1 VKPLDQAAILAYLQD
16 SPKPVNK
23 RDLAHALHVK
33 GDDRVIL
40 KDLLRSMEEQGLIL
54 KHPGQ
59 EYSVPKGLPTVAI
72 LEITGISI
80 DGDIIARPTE
90 WVEASQGPTP
100 RIEVNPE
107 TKGQTGAVGDRI
119 LARMRRVSDTF
130 YRADVIRRLDSPQG
144 HILGLVRRQKNSF
157 ILQPT
162 NKRAKFDF
170 DLPQADLNGA
180 TDGDLA
186 VGEIQPGRGLTRK
199 KVRVIEVIGREND
212 PKAISLIA
220 LYEAGIKPEFPQDVL
235 DETAN
240 MDVPDLKGRED
251 LRSIPLVTI
260 DGADARDFD
269 DAVYAEEDGA
279 GFHLLVAIADVAY
292 YVRPNT
298 ALNREAYRRGNST
311 YFPDRV
317 VPMLPEKL
325 SNDLCSLRPR
335 ENRACLAMH
344 MWIDGNGQMTR
355 HKIVRGLMRSEA
367 RLTYQQVQA
376 AKNGNPDDMT
386 GPLMER
392 VINPLYAAYALLWQA
407 REKRGALDL
416 DLPERQILIDGNN
429 RMTGVTIRERLDSH
443 KLIEEFMILANV
455 AAAEALEKRK
465 APCVYRVHERPDPA
479 KLDSMRDFIA
489 TFGLVLA
496 KGESIKPSQINQI
509 LHQAEKLPYS
519 HLISQVILRSQ
530 SQARYHT
537 ENDGHF
543 GLALR
548 RYAHF
553 TSPIRRYAD
562 LLVHRSLVRA
572 YDLGPG
578 GLDQGD
584 EAQLEQMA
592 EHISDTERTSMEAE
606 RNAVDRF
613 TAAYLSEKIG
623 AQFTGRI
630 SGVTRFGLFVNLD
643 ESGADGLIPIR
654 SLPNDFYVHDE
665 KNHALIGERSGR
677 VYRMGARLTVS
688 LVEADPLTGSTILA
702 VVGEAS
708 ADIPGIFFAKP
719 VISPRDDR
727 HNRGHR
733 RDSAKRDKDKGK
745 RGRHGKNKN
754 KR

>member
-1 VKPLDQAAILAYLQD
+1 MKHLDQSSILAYLQD

-40 KDLLRSMEEQGLIL
+40 KDLLRQMEDSGMII

-59 EYSVPKGLPTVAI
+59 EYSVPRGLPTVTI
-72 LEITGISI
+72 LEITDVTM
-80 DGDIIARPTE
+80 DGDVMAKPTE
-90 WVEASQGPTP
+90 WVEASQGPMP

-107 TKGQTGAVGDRI
+107 TKGQAAAIGDRI

-130 YRADVIRRLDSPQG
+130 YKADVIRRLDSPQG
-144 HILGLVRRQKNSF
+144 HILGLVRRQKNNF

-220 LYEAGIKPEFPQDVL
+220 LYEAGIKPEFPKEVL
-235 DETAN
+235 DETAS

-269 DAVYAEEDGA
+269 DAVYAEADGD
-279 GFHLLVAIADVAY
+279 GFHLIVAIADVAY
-292 YVRPNT
+292 YVRPDT

-344 MWIDGNGQMTR
+344 MWIDGNGQMQR

-376 AKNGNPDDMT
+376 AKNGHPDDLT

-392 VINPLYAAYALLWQA
+392 VINPLYAAYDLLWKA

-416 DLPERQILIDGNN
+416 DLPERQILIDSNN

-455 AAAEALEKRK
+455 AAAEALEKRN
-465 APCVYRVHERPDPA
+465 APCVYRVHERPDTA

-489 TFGLVLA
+489 TFGLTLA
-496 KGESIKPSQINQI
+496 KGQSIKPAQINQI

-519 HLISQVILRSQ
+519 HLISQMILRSQ

-562 LLVHRSLVRA
+562 LLVHRSLIRA

-578 GLDQGD
+578 KLDDGD
-584 EAQLEQMA
+584 EARLEQMA
-592 EHISDTERTSMEAE
+592 EHISDTERQSMEAE

-613 TAAYLSEKIG
+613 TAAYLSQKVG
-623 AQFTGRI
+623 AQFPGRI
-630 SGVTRFGLFVNLD
+630 SGVTRFGLFVTLD

-654 SLPNDFYVHDE
+654 TLPKDFYIHDE
-665 KNHALIGERSGR
+665 KNHALVGERSGR
-677 VYRMGARLTVS
+677 VYRMGARLVTT

-702 VVGEAS
+702 LVGEAS

-719 VISPRDDR
+719 VTSPRNNR

-745 RGRHGKNKN
+745 RGRHGKS